1 MNALVFCSLR
11 RVVPDDGEYFRPT
24 QKQLQANELPLIIN
38 DFRNAA
44 HNAIEAG
51 NLSIILAQ
59 L

>member
-11 RVVPDDGEYFRPT
+11 CVVPDDGEYFRPT
-24 QKQLQANELPLIIN
+24 PKQLKANELLLIVN

-51 NLSIILAQ
+51 NLSIILTQ